1 MGLFDGID
9 LLNEQIGEVKE
20 TTKGIQKLEEKE
32 FQLTPAGRRAMN
44 ADAYAMGEIS
54 LDEFIKREQEA
65 TFSIS
70 KDDFDT
76 LSIQEQQKLA
86 DEHPE
91 KIRKLL
97 GK

>member
-20 TTKGIQKLEEKE
+20 TTKGIQKLEEKK